1 MERRQE
7 GKENNADG
15 SFPSSHM
22 ISLFNSLDAVHR
34 DFTTKFAFHT
44 LGRDKE
50 EHCTLDSI
58 LNTINDKIVQII
70 DAIADGSLGFDVA
83 FTQISASV
91 TYATLL
97 LSNLDPQQ
105 IVNYHEFLFHFLIF
119 GCCLGTK
126 YTNLICSPSNNTLL
140 KYFLTTSKSNW
151 PSRITYTH
159 CGSQRE
165 SIINHLT
172 RCLSTDQYDGRD
184 VAILIADYTAF
195 EFEEFLYVITNWTS
209 RSGLKV
215 LPERCAITRIKHYWS
230 HVGCR
235 AGYYVFII
243 PILLLTYSL
252 VFHKDTVDSD
262 LRYFAN
268 QLLFRTIYWIDRSNH
283 HNAIRSLFARYIRI
297 QPWNDAMFFIECF
310 EGYEDI
316 YGKDGMLQVLGQC
329 LDPHCAPSRRSYRTL
344 NLFHRNIFSCFQIA
358 KMDVN
363 GIMEAICVKQTNV
376 NITQSVG
383 VLYNHFVRKY
393 GKNNKTCMLLS
404 YQLVLFLK
412 LCMHQRDQGCNSS
425 IDSLI
430 KELGIDSHPFILTTA
445 IRN

>member
-1 MERRQE
+1 MERPQE

-172 RCLSTDQYDGRD
+172 RCLSTDQYDRRD

-209 RSGLKV
+209 RSGLNV
-215 LPERCAITRIKHYWS
+215 LPERCAITRIKH
-230 HVGCR
+230 
-235 AGYYVFII
+235 
-243 PILLLTYSL
+243 
-252 VFHKDTVDSD
+252 
-262 LRYFAN
+262 
-268 QLLFRTIYWIDRSNH
+268 YWIDRSNH

-329 LDPHCAPSRRSYRTL
+329 LDPHCAPSRRSYR
-344 NLFHRNIFSCFQIA
+344 
-358 KMDVN
+358 
-363 GIMEAICVKQTNV
+363 
-376 NITQSVG
+376 
-383 VLYNHFVRKY
+383 
-393 GKNNKTCMLLS
+393 
-404 YQLVLFLK
+404 
-412 LCMHQRDQGCNSS
+412 
-425 IDSLI
+425 
-430 KELGIDSHPFILTTA
+430 
-445 IRN
+445 